1 MLNIDYWIG
10 FIMAD
15 GTLTR
20 GTRKEPKFCLELK
33 LEDKNHLEKLAND
46 LDLDNM
52 VIVYTRKLKGENFI
66 NKTSTTCSIKTQ
78 KKVFIDFLK
87 KQGIK
92 PNKTKNCKANKRQY
106 NSKSFWRGIIDGD
119 GCLACRL
126 EPSRNRIV
134 PKITLT
140 TGSEE
145 LIKQWQ
151 SYIFEKCGIEA
162 KYQERKRGGSFDLK
176 VTGNKA
182 LKVVTHLYYDAKVS
196 LDRKQQIAEDIM
208 SCRWKKKQSD

>member
-1 MLNIDYWIG
+1 
-10 FIMAD
+10 
-15 GTLTR
+15 
-20 GTRKEPKFCLELK
+20 
-33 LEDKNHLEKLAND
+33 
-46 LDLDNM
+46 M
-52 VIVYTRKLKGENFI
+52 VTVYTRELKGLNFT

-78 KKVFIDFLK
+78 KKYFIDFLK

-92 PNKTKNCKANKRQY
+92 PNKTKTCKANKRQY

-119 GCLACRL
+119 GCLSCRL
-126 EPSRNRIV
+126 EPSRNKVV

-162 KYQERKRGGSFDLK
+162 KYHERKRGGTFDLK

-182 LKVVTHLYYDAKVS
+182 LKVVTYLYQDAKVS
-196 LDRKQQIAEDIM
+196 LDRKQKIAEEII
-208 SCRWKKKQSD
+208 SLSWKKKQSY